1 MVHFHRKKEMRF
13 LIFTLL
19 MLWGFS
25 SPALVLAQVDGIADF
40 WSINLVEQTL
50 IIADASELR
59 GVDAEIMGVVS
70 DHNGLSVGVDGM
82 LYSTRR

>member
-1 MVHFHRKKEMRF
+1 MRF

-50 IIADASELR
+50 IIADA
-59 GVDAEIMGVVS
+59 
-70 DHNGLSVGVDGM
+70 
-82 LYSTRR
+82 